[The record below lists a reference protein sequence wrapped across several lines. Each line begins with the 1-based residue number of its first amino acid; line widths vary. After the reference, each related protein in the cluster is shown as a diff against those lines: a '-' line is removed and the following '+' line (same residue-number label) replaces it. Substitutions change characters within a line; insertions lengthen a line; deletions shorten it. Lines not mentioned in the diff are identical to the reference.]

1 VATSNIATFTLG
13 FSGTGGPFL
22 RPATGDL
29 ELSWWCMETCWP
41 RWGELVNT
49 LSLVGG
55 VGVTLGVTDLSLV
68 TGDSLLLAL
77 SFLVTGGEVEKLLC
91 SDRDRSLVSL
101 TGRGF
106 LTLS

>member
-1 VATSNIATFTLG
+1 M
-13 FSGTGGPFL
+13 

-55 VGVTLGVTDLSLV
+55 VGVTLGVTLGVTDLSLV
-68 TGDSLLLAL
+68 TGDSLLPAL

-91 SDRDRSLVSL
+91 SDRERSLVSL